1 MIDSLKGSAL
11 LRGFRGAKKSDVNA
25 LAKALVQVG
34 RIMCDHSDRIAELDI
49 NPVIVL
55 EEGRGLKAVDAL
67 VVLKKQR
74 G

>member
-1 MIDSLKGSAL
+1 M
-11 LRGFRGAKKSDVNA
+11 NA